1 MPKDSSKMR
10 QNPLLVAQN
19 LVSSRYKNNK
29 YSECS
34 AWLNNFDDTYFHD
47 FVDKGLRP
55 FLERFGYKLSLQ
67 TSTVVKYLKE
77 WLFSIVY
84 VKNHSSFDLSR
95 QFIYC
100 FHSGSMEDFD
110 YFMFK
115 ISPDDWDELLE
126 GWQHT
131 EFFDDSDA
139 GHDQRAEIHMFV
151 WRIIDLY
158 NSKSYIKYIQLQ
170 NSDDE
175 GGYEDNTIMY
185 NNTSEEN
192 TAYGGDRR
200 TYS

>member
-1 MPKDSSKMR
+1 MPKDSKMR

-19 LVSSRYKNNK
+19 LVSSRHKNNK
-29 YSECS
+29 YSEYN

-47 FVDKGLRP
+47 FINKGLRP

-84 VKNHSSFDLSR
+84 IKNHSSFDLNR

-100 FHSGSMEDFD
+100 FHNGGMEDFD

-115 ISPDDWDELLE
+115 ISPDDWDELLDA
-126 GWQHT
+126 WQHT
-131 EFFDDSDA
+131 ELFDDSDA

-170 NSDDE
+170 DSDDE
-175 GGYEDNTIMY
+175 GGDDNIQTIHH
-185 NNTSEEN
+185 TSDEN